1 MLICPIFY
9 ELGEF
14 IQLSEFGVNLPFI
27 TILGLKKVVC
37 SHINDNYDIDEHFPL
52 LLASIRI

>member
-1 MLICPIFY
+1 MSDFFN